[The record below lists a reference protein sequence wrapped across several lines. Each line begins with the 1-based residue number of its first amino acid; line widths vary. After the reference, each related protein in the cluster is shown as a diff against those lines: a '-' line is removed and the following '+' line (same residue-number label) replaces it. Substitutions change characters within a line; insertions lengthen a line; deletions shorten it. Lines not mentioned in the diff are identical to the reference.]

1 MFVQEVI
8 AMFIASGAVAHV
20 VRYAVDLD
28 RQIGARAEEIEDVW
42 TSGMLFAEFEAAW

>member
-28 RQIGARAEEIEDVW
+28 RQIGARAEEIEDVRSSW
-42 TSGMLFAEFEAAW
+42 VLVAEFVAAW